1 MSAASAVLRT
11 PPRQTE
17 FVPEAPSLPAVVL
30 GETALTKHPVAE
42 IVNPGRSTQR
52 QRDAFAEPEAGIS
65 VGDIGAGSKVPAL
78 THAL

>member
-1 MSAASAVLRT
+1 
-11 PPRQTE
+11 PPR
-17 FVPEAPSLPAVVL
+17 FPPWFWGRRHSF
-30 GETALTKHPVAE
+30 KHPVAE

-65 VGDIGAGSKVPAL
+65 VGDIGAGSKHVPAL